1 MSLYFY
7 NKTKS
12 EKHYYQMATPLTTE
26 EVLELVLDENDDHDD
41 VDELYY
47 LGSDD
52 ELEFNNFD
60 E

>member
-1 MSLYFY
+1 
-7 NKTKS
+7 
-12 EKHYYQMATPLTTE
+12 MATPLTTE
-26 EVLELVLDENDDHDD
+26 VLELVLGDNNDDD
-41 VDELYY
+41 VDEHYS

>member
-1 MSLYFY
+1 
-7 NKTKS
+7 
-12 EKHYYQMATPLTTE
+12 MATPLTTE
-26 EVLELVLDENDDHDD
+26 EVLELVLDENNDRKD

>member
-1 MSLYFY
+1 
-7 NKTKS
+7 
-12 EKHYYQMATPLTTE
+12 MATPLTTE
-26 EVLELVLDENDDHDD
+26 EVLELVLDENNDRED

>member
-1 MSLYFY
+1 
-7 NKTKS
+7 
-12 EKHYYQMATPLTTE
+12 MATPLTTE
-26 EVLELVLDENDDHDD
+26 EVLELVLEDNDDD
-41 VDELYY
+41 VDEHYY

>member
-1 MSLYFY
+1 MV
-7 NKTKS
+7 
-12 EKHYYQMATPLTTE
+12 TPLTTE
-26 EVLELVLDENDDHDD
+26 EVLELVLDENNDRKD